1 LLRSA
6 RTGCRGGLV
15 ALCSAATH
23 LKALGTL
30 HAAPLLSR
38 HVLLLIM
45 AAQGNLPFVGQGW
58 KGSGIGAAF

>member
-1 LLRSA
+1 M
-6 RTGCRGGLV
+6 